1 MNGRG
6 MLAAA
11 VLAAWG
17 AGIAIFAQ
25 REATRSPMERLAES
39 AVRIAPGPTY
49 FAVSEEERHVGF
61 SSFTTDTIPDGLQFT
76 EYEVREVRAVNASG
90 RRVRQVVSRASRA
103 LALREVVVSAG
114 GPIATATV
122 LDDSTLL
129 VIREGA
135 SGVDTTRERYA
146 KPLLLPSLVPLAVA
160 LGEAPS
166 IGDRHAYDVFD
177 PTTLRVRRLS
187 VTLVAES
194 TLLVVDSA
202 AFDASARRW
211 RAEHTDTVQA
221 WRLVEDRAPGL
232 DLWVDALG
240 RTVSSQENATTTHV
254 RTSYEM
260 AFENWRSIGR
270 ASGDSVTAPMATM
283 TRVRGAA
290 RLARLTLVARGLPI
304 ARLAVTAPWQRIV
317 GETIHVSVPVA
328 TPRPSGYWLPTHRD
342 FRARHRGDLKVE
354 PGMEVESPAI
364 AGAARRLRNGQAD
377 PHRFAETLL
386 RWVSDSIRLEPTLT
400 PPSAL
405 TTMRSAAGD
414 ADHHTLLYI
423 ALARAAGIP
432 ARAARGLVRHDDAW
446 LSHSWAE
453 VFVGGDWL
461 PVDPTSGQFPADAAH
476 VRLVLGFVGIAPEL
490 ERLVSRATLTVV
502 SLTPVTPAPQP

>member
-1 MNGRG
+1 MTGRG
-6 MLAAA
+6 VLAAA

-17 AGIAIFAQ
+17 AGIAVFAQ
-25 REATRSPMERLAES
+25 REVTRSPMERLAES

-49 FAVSEEERHVGF
+49 FAVTEGARHVGF

-76 EYEVREVRAVNASG
+76 EYEVREVRAVNTSG

-103 LALREVVVSAG
+103 LALREVIVSAG

-122 LDDSTLL
+122 SDDSTLL

-135 SGVDTTRERYA
+135 AGPDTTRARYA

-160 LGEAPS
+160 LGESPS

-194 TLLVVDSA
+194 TLHVVDSA

-211 RAEHTDTVQA
+211 RAAHTDTVQA
-221 WRLVEDRAPGL
+221 WRLVEDRTPGL
-232 DLWVDALG
+232 DLWVDELG
-240 RTVSSQENATTTHV
+240 RTVSSLDGATTTRT

-260 AFENWRSIGR
+260 AFENWRSLGR

-283 TRVRGAA
+283 TRVRDAA
-290 RLARLTLVARGLPI
+290 RLAHLTLVTRGLPL
-304 ARLAVTAPWQRIV
+304 ARLGVTAPWQRIA
-317 GETIHVSVPVA
+317 GDTIHVKTPDA
-328 TPRPSGYWLPTHRD
+328 TLRPSGYWLPTHRD
-342 FRARHRGDLKVE
+342 FRARHKGDLKVE
-354 PGMEVESPAI
+354 PGIEVESPAI
-364 AGAARRLRNGQAD
+364 IGAARRLRNGQTD
-377 PHRFAETLL
+377 PRRFAESLL

-405 TTMRSAAGD
+405 TTMRSASGD
-414 ADHHTLLYI
+414 ADHHT
-423 ALARAAGIP
+423 
-432 ARAARGLVRHDDAW
+432 
-446 LSHSWAE
+446 
-453 VFVGGDWL
+453 
-461 PVDPTSGQFPADAAH
+461 
-476 VRLVLGFVGIAPEL
+476 
-490 ERLVSRATLTVV
+490 
-502 SLTPVTPAPQP
+502 